1 MANNNNKCPFEGIIF
16 ASSLKEAIE
25 NDASFLLEGVLCV
38 SFYGR
43 HIQEIYDPYG
53 WLEVATPLDD
63 VLAEIIDSLKPTL
76 YICTSCGDVS
86 LEQKSLA
93 DLTASDLPLLKR
105 ARTELTSFCG
115 YCHTLPFMYDEDDPI
130 REGWDD

>member
-1 MANNNNKCPFEGIIF
+1 MANNNKCPFEGIVF
-16 ASSLKEAIE
+16 ASSLEEAIE

-43 HIQEIYDPYG
+43 RIQEIYDPYG
-53 WLEVATPLDD
+53 WLSPLDHALKE
-63 VLAEIIDSLKPTL
+63 VIDRLKPNL
-76 YICTSCGDVS
+76 YVCTNCGEPS

-93 DLTASDLPLLKR
+93 DITASDLPLLR
-105 ARTELTSFCG
+105 AARTELIPFCG
-115 YCHTLPFMYDEDDPI
+115 YCHPLPFMYDEGDPI